1 MSHFSHRIVHKYHLS
16 KKKKLISVTYFLIN
30 SFFIIKCYIHNIN
43 KIKKKYE
50 LEDIP
55 INFKKLL
62 QSLH

>member
-1 MSHFSHRIVHKYHLS
+1 MSHFSHRNVHKYHLS
-16 KKKKLISVTYFLIN
+16 KKRISVTYFLIN

-43 KIKKKYE
+43 KIKKYE